1 MQIAPRRAMPRAASA
16 PRRFVMPGRWCV
28 ELLPPSPYNA
38 VYTAETPIIGF
49 AFEAQTGMHAF
60 GSDRRAAFRSMPNGL
75 AYVPA
80 GCDVYSRSDSGGE
93 YLKIT
98 LACEPSAFRKCARR
112 FSDAIDHAAIAAA
125 HDLRRHL
132 LLNDIDLLRCERSVQ
147 ALSERVGLALQ
158 TTTAALAACSSMTQR
173 RLRLVDDLIEARLDA
188 KLTVQELATA
198 VGLSAGFFSRAFK
211 ATVGKAPYDYIVDR
225 RISRA
230 RRLLANI
237 ELDLTTI
244 AHASGFASH
253 AHMTTTFRDR
263 LGISPSVLRRR

>member
-1 MQIAPRRAMPRAASA
+1 MPSL
-16 PRRFVMPGRWCV
+16 WCV
-28 ELLPPSPYNA
+28 ELLPPSPYHA
-38 VYTAETPIIGF
+38 VYTPQTPIIGF
-49 AFEAQTGMHAF
+49 AFEPQTGLHAF
-60 GSDRRAAFRSMPNGL
+60 GSDRRAAFQSKPDGL

-80 GCDVYSRSDSGGE
+80 GCDVYSRSDRGGE

-98 LACEPSAFRKCARR
+98 FACVPSALRKCARR
-112 FSDAIDHAAIAAA
+112 FSDAIDHIAIDAAY
-125 HDLRRHL
+125 DLRRQL

-147 ALSERVGLALQ
+147 ALSERVGVALQ
-158 TTTAALAACSSMTQR
+158 TTIAAPAASSSMTPR

-188 KLTVQELATA
+188 KLTVQELAATL
-198 VGLSAGFFSRAFK
+198 GLSAGFFSRVFK

-230 RRLLANI
+230 RRLLGNI

-253 AHMTTTFRDR
+253 AHMTATFRDR
-263 LGISPSVLRRR
+263 LGISPSVLRRRFD